1 MATQK
6 NNIYPKS
13 SPYYNSQ
20 IVNNNYLDVLQD
32 RTTIP
37 QLASDA
43 EFTITAQYEFRPDLL
58 AQHLYNN
65 SRLWWVFSARNPNAL
80 GPDPYFNFVTG
91 LNIRIPTQNTIQT
104 ALGI

>member
-1 MATQK
+1 MASQK

-20 IVNNNYLDVLQD
+20 IVNNNYLDVLQPGVP
-32 RTTIP
+32 IP
-37 QLASDA
+37 KLPNDA
-43 EFTITAQYEFRPDLL
+43 DFTITAQYEFRPDLL

-65 SRLWWVFSARNPNAL
+65 SRLWWVFSARNPNSL

-91 LNIRIPTQNTIQT
+91 INIKIPTQNTIST